1 MRARRLAGRLGAQVR
16 DRLREVAARAAARG
30 MRAWLVGGV
39 VRDLLLDQPLG
50 DLDLAIEGD
59 ARSLAR
65 DLVRAGDATLVR
77 ESQDFGTATL
87 RFPDAGL
94 VDLAMARRESYRHPA
109 ALPTVEPGS
118 LEQDLLRRDFTI
130 NSMAVSLDPRS
141 FGALLDPTRGIAD
154 LERRRI
160 RILHDGS
167 FLDDPTRALRA
178 VRFAVRLGFSLDP
191 HTARRMR
198 EAATAG
204 VFERLSPLRLRRELE
219 LLFDE
224 PRWSASARLLARHG
238 LWTVVIPDLAPKQP
252 ELAGLARLETAAARA
267 KLAGAA
273 ADLEPWVLVLA
284 WIARELD
291 DAARARLVARLRP
304 GRHAAADLAESAGR
318 ARAILNDLRADGS
331 PAPSAVQRACA
342 EHSPAA
348 WLLALAEAPR
358 GALSR
363 ALRRFVERDSR
374 VRLDIDG
381 RDLLR
386 AGIAP
391 GPAVAVGLR
400 AALAA
405 RLDGSAPDRARQ
417 LRVALAAAGG
427 A

>member
-1 MRARRLAGRLGAQVR
+1 MRARRLAGRLGTQVR
-16 DRLREVAARAAARG
+16 ERLREVAARAATRG

-39 VRDLLLDQPLG
+39 VRDLLLDRPLG

-65 DLVRAGDATLVR
+65 DLARAGAATLVR
-77 ESQDFGTATL
+77 ESKDFGTATL
-87 RFPDAGL
+87 RFPDGGL
-94 VDLAMARRESYRHPA
+94 VDLAMARRESYRHPG

-118 LEQDLLRRDFTI
+118 LEEDLLRRDFTI
-130 NSMAVSLDPRS
+130 NSLAVSLDPPS
-141 FGALLDPTRGIAD
+141 FGALLDPAGGIAD

-178 VRFAVRLGFSLDP
+178 VRFAVRFGFSLDP

-198 EAATAG
+198 EAAATG
-204 VFERLSPLRLRRELE
+204 VFDRLSPVRLRRELE
-219 LLFDE
+219 LLFEE
-224 PRWSASARLLARHG
+224 PRWSTSARLLGRHG
-238 LWTVVIPDLAPKQP
+238 LWTVVSPELAPKP
-252 ELAGLARLETAAARA
+252 LELARLGRLETAAARA
-267 KLAGAA
+267 KVAGSA

-304 GRHAAADLAESAGR
+304 TRRAAADLAESASG
-318 ARAILNDLRADGS
+318 ARAILSDLRTDEK

-342 EHSPAA
+342 THSPAA
-348 WLLALAEAPR
+348 WLLALADAPR
-358 GALSR
+358 GAVSR

-391 GPAVAVGLR
+391 GPAVATGLR

-417 LRVALAAAGG
+417 LRVALAAARG